1 MLRPAFVALCAAAIA
16 TGAMAQ
22 STDVAVCDDF
32 LTKYE
37 ICANT
42 KMPAEMRDL
51 HKDVIDHIRKT
62 FGDVAKGPGGK
73 SSAESGCKQLVEGV
87 KALLMSVGC
96 TF

>member
-22 STDVAVCDDF
+22 STDVAVCEDF

-42 KMPAEMRDL
+42 KMQAEMRDL
-51 HKDVIDHIRKT
+51 QKDIIGHMRKT
-62 FGDVAKGPGGK
+62 FVDVARSPGGK
-73 SSAESGCKQLVEGV
+73 SSAESTCKQLVEAV
-87 KALLMSVGC
+87 KALLMSAGC

>member
-1 MLRPAFVALCAAAIA
+1 MLRPAFVALCAAAIT

-37 ICANT
+37 ICAT

-62 FGDVAKGPGGK
+62 FADVAKGPGGK
-73 SSAESGCKQLVEGV
+73 SSAEGSCKQLVEGV

-96 TF
+96 SF